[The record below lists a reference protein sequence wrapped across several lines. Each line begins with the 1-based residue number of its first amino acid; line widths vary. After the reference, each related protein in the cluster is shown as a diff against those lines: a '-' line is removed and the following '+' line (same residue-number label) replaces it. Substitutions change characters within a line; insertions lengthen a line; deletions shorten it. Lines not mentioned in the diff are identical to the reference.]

1 MTSHDIN
8 GYYCIFLSGHDYIP
22 FQLLDVTGVYY
33 TSNYSNMTNITT
45 MSNFALLPRQLD
57 GASDAILHSG
67 IGIGTTTQTKIYVC
81 TTHMRSCDS
90 HMTTTGGY

>member
-8 GYYCIFLSGHDYIP
+8 GQYCLFLSGLDYIP
-22 FQLLDVTGVYY
+22 FQLLDMVGAYY
-33 TSNYSNMTNITT
+33 SSNYSNMTNMTDV
-45 MSNFALLPRQLD
+45 SSLQRRLD

-67 IGIGTTTQTKIYVC
+67 IGVGTTTQTKIYVC
-81 TTHMRSCDS
+81 TTHMRSCDR